1 MSCCLVGWCD
11 SSVAGLGGEE
21 EEAVSICSTAG
32 IWRHWLQL
40 TGLLWGFFGG
50 FFGLEWLLLTLFFV
64 CVWMSAW
71 YCKSLE
77 HNLLKNASLPNLTNK
92 SSSCPTSRLGCFLLL
107 LGGSRVKRWPRQSV
121 CSDLRSAW
129 DNAKKSCILG
139 TLSDSWFTS
148 APYCFTPVPLE
159 FFPGVSQGEG
169 GCRAGPD
176 SWVVFLANSRALPSL
191 PELRLWA
198 GVFLHHLCAESQ
210 LFCIPSLLWRAQE
223 NTYQKIRWLAMDFW
237 ILGCF
242 TFINYANFRNQ
253 SNILPSN
260 SIPLIFSNGWDVYS
274 SEKSL
279 CGGV

>member
-1 MSCCLVGWCD
+1 MGCIKRYLEINTPTNELL
-11 SSVAGLGGEE
+11 LGGVMWQLRGWAGRGGGGGSVHLQHCRDLETL
-21 EEAVSICSTAG
+21 TAA
-32 IWRHWLQL
+32 HW
-40 TGLLWGFFGG
+40 LLWGFFGG

-198 GVFLHHLCAESQ
+198 GVFCTTCVQSLSFSAFPLCCGEHKRI
-210 LFCIPSLLWRAQE
+210 L
-223 NTYQKIRWLAMDFW
+223 IR
-237 ILGCF
+237 
-242 TFINYANFRNQ
+242 
-253 SNILPSN
+253 
-260 SIPLIFSNGWDVYS
+260 
-274 SEKSL
+274 K
-279 CGGV
+279 